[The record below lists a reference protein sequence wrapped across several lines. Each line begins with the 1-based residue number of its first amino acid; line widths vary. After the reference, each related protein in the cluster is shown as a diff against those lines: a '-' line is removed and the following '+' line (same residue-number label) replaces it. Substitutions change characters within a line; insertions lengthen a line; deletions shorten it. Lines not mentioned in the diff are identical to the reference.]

1 MKWGGGFKIQS
12 WNDVWRVV
20 SSIAIIIVIVFML
33 VDFINW
39 RAALGIIKKDLPTE
53 YQVVPHTFIR
63 GYGYVPLLWRGN
75 FSRFSFID
83 YKNPKPDLHDYII
96 VEFSGHNHLWIDVNL
111 INNNLYL
118 GEWIQTQNATEYI
131 EDKREGWERIQQ
143 PFGTYCEVFLKMMPE
158 KNKVLVVLFGED
170 RVFIRK
176 FKCRVG
182 GGNCGGGYTSYY
194 WP

>member
-1 MKWGGGFKIQS
+1 MGIKIK
-12 WNDVWRVV
+12 
-20 SSIAIIIVIVFML
+20 SSEIKNWLIIIICVLIIIGFL
-33 VDFINW
+33 ADFVSW
-39 RAALGIIKKDLPTE
+39 RQALNIIKKEMPIE
-53 YQVVPHTFIR
+53 YQAVPHTFIR

-75 FSRFSFID
+75 FSRFSFTD
-83 YKNPKPDLHDYII
+83 YKNPRPDLHDYII
-96 VEFSGHNHLWIDVNL
+96 VEFSGHNHLWIDVNS

-118 GEWIQTQNATEYI
+118 GEWIQTQKATEYI
-131 EDKREGWERIQQ
+131 EDKEEGWEKIQQ
-143 PFGTYCEVFLKMMPE
+143 PFGTYCEVYLKIMPE

-182 GGNCGGGYTSYY
+182 GGNCGGGYTLYC